1 MLGGI
6 GSRRRRG
13 RQRMRWLD
21 GITDLIDVSLSELWE
36 LVMDRGPLVQFSSVQ
51 SLSCVRLF
59 ATPWTAARQASLS
72 IANYQCLLKL
82 MSIQSV
88 MPSNH
93 LIFCSTILRLPQ
105 SFPSSGSFQMSQLVT
120 SGGQSI
126 VVSFKKKHI
135 SQILLEL
142 FILSSKC
149 SQNELPLNFL

>member
-1 MLGGI
+1 MVIWFLSFSLLI
-6 GSRRRRG
+6 WYMTLM
-13 RQRMRWLD
+13 QITAD
-21 GITDLIDVSLSELWE
+21 GDCSHEIKKT
-36 LVMDRGPLVQFSSVQ
+36 LVPWKKSYDQPQFSSVQ
-51 SLSCVRLF
+51 LLSCVWFF

-126 VVSFKKKHI
+126 VASFKKKHI
-135 SQILLEL
+135 SHILLEL
-142 FILSSKC
+142 FILSSKS

>member
-1 MLGGI
+1 MHDSLI
-6 GSRRRRG
+6 APN
-13 RQRMRWLD
+13 
-21 GITDLIDVSLSELWE
+21 IIDLRLEKSMTSI
-36 LVMDRGPLVQFSSVQ
+36 SSVQ
-51 SLSCVRLF
+51 SVMSDS